1 MRSPAPTSSGNPY
14 YVSPSDVGKL
24 AGVDPRLAARI
35 RGVIFTARLMGADVG
50 VVSGKRS
57 QLEQE
62 RLYAQGRTTPGPIV
76 TWTRTSAHT
85 TGRAVDLAFR
95 NRGAFDWDVPARA
108 WDILGRIGA
117 AYGLKRTA
125 LSKGDLGHFELP

>member
-1 MRSPAPTSSGNPY
+1 MNAADRN
-14 YVSPSDVGKL
+14 KL
-24 AGVDPRLAARI
+24 AGVDPELARRIAAVIWTAAR
-35 RGVIFTARLMGADVG
+35 MGADVG

-85 TGRAVDLAFR
+85 RGRAVDLAFR
-95 NRGAFDWDVPARA
+95 NRGRFDWDVPDSA
-108 WDILGRIGA
+108 WRILGLIGS
-117 AYGLKRTA
+117 AYGLSRPA
-125 LSKGDLGHFELP
+125 LGRGDLGHFELP